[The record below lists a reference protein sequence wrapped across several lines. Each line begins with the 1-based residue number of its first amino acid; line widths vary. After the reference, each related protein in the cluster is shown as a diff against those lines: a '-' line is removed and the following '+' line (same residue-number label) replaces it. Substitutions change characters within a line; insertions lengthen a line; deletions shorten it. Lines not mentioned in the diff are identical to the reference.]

1 MPTYKFEQF
10 NIEIVNPTIEINPV
24 VKEVN
29 PINMSISVDI
39 VLVTPNNSRFGV
51 NLSDVLV
58 ENLNYDVATLE
69 ERVMVKLQEYIVE

>member
-1 MPTYKFEQF
+1 MATYKFQQF
-10 NIEIVNPTIEINPV
+10 DIEIVNPTIEINPV

-39 VLVTPNNSRFGV
+39 VLITPNGSKFGV

-58 ENLNYDVATLE
+58 ENLNYDAATLE
-69 ERVMVKLQEYIVE
+69 ERVMTKLEQYIV

>member
-39 VLVTPNNSRFGV
+39 VLVTPNGSKFGV

-58 ENLNYDVATLE
+58 ENLNYDAATLE
-69 ERVMVKLQEYIVE
+69 ERVMTKLEEYIV

>member
-39 VLVTPNNSRFGV
+39 VLVTPNGSKFGV

-58 ENLNYDVATLE
+58 ENLNYDAITLE
-69 ERVMVKLQEYIVE
+69 ERVMTKLEEYIV

>member
-39 VLVTPNNSRFGV
+39 VLVTPNGSKFGV

-58 ENLNYDVATLE
+58 ENLNYDAATLE
-69 ERVMVKLQEYIVE
+69 ERVMNKLEQYIV